1 MKKRKSPLSLHCSTT
16 TRTCYKNI
24 VWSKAGTSLPTRL
37 TGVLVASEVRWGY
50 IGKHELVYWVFII
63 STACFIIRLGLGY
76 FDDFSVNFDMW
87 WRHQATILCLTYW
100 CSLSLIYRLDYTHYT
115 RTIQYTQIAVKHLIN
130 VELHILIWTW
140 SKFKVSSK

>member
-115 RTIQYTQIAVKHLIN
+115 GLHKNNTIYSNSSETSDKRRAPHIN
-130 VELHILIWTW
+130 LNL
-140 SKFKVSSK
+140 K